1 MGGSSASAD
10 PGSAVSVVCC
20 TAHTGLMSR
29 EKSRSTV
36 RLEFLGGLSQR
47 SSAASRAVWGDHSCQ
62 GLVFSVPFCFAVSCE
77 CYLKFSRVRGKFI
90 TWSSFPGGP
99 QCLGY
104 TLLPDFWFLI
114 WYMAPILREPQTQGT
129 WHFSCPLGMPGC
141 FLSLELSV
149 QHSPDEAD
157 VGLLSPQHNL
167 SLGVVTCLPRSH
179 SLFLFGL

>member
-1 MGGSSASAD
+1 MKHLSCCACWRCFLAIVCIFRSAEGRAEGSLGGSSASAD

-36 RLEFLGGLSQR
+36 CLEFLGELSQQ
-47 SSAASRAVWGDHSCQ
+47 SSAASRAVWGDQSCQ
-62 GLVFSVPFCFAVSCE
+62 GLVSSVPFCFAVSCE
-77 CYLKFSRVRGKFI
+77 CYLKFSRVRGRFI

-104 TLLPDFWFLI
+104 IFLPDFWFLI

-129 WHFSCPLGMPGC
+129 CI
-141 FLSLELSV
+141 SLVPSECL
-149 QHSPDEAD
+149 
-157 VGLLSPQHNL
+157 
-167 SLGVVTCLPRSH
+167 VV
-179 SLFLFGL
+179 F